1 MLWGTSSATSLNLDT
16 NRLFTSQ
23 NSLEKPSLFPLKP
36 WNSPENTDKNHGK
49 VQSNPWQSSTIPTNG
64 SVPSTMVGIKIN
76 WFSIQPHQTSWKT
89 QTPTIPTNGLMGNQT
104 PSNSQLTP
112 LTTHHNPMTS
122 PPKAH
127 PIPKNG
133 SMPSTMIGI
142 KFNWLSIQP
151 HEKPMQTPPN
161 SRKWGDEE
169 PNPK

>member
-1 MLWGTSSATSLNLDT
+1 
-16 NRLFTSQ
+16 
-23 NSLEKPSLFPLKP
+23 
-36 WNSPENTDKNHGK
+36 
-49 VQSNPWQSSTIPTNG
+49 
-64 SVPSTMVGIKIN
+64 MVGIKIN

-112 LTTHHNPMTS
+112 LTTHHNPMIS

-133 SMPSTMIGI
+133 SMPPTMIGI

-161 SRKWGDEE
+161 SQKMGWWGIK
-169 PNPK
+169 PQVIHNYHQYNPIKTPCKVHQNPIKTPQMGKATRAIQVQTLDIKMGEQNAALFSPAL